1 MSRKFEARK
10 KAHEQAVTK
19 AKATGMKPPP
29 LQEMPYSNRLNV
41 RDYHHKKTAS
51 IIASRYRGAV
61 EEHGLQFIIRN
72 RRQAKAASDRA
83 IGNRKLLL
91 QSKLG
96 ARCVKTS
103 NRRPG
108 NSRSCVRGETVAKEP
123 KDRVHV
129 CPSCKLVADRDYV
142 SANIVTLSRGP
153 GRISPDVGN
162 AKSCAA
168 RAVARSVV
176 LMHQA
181 VEAAPRMGNL
191 PRRARPVSITGHS
204 PPAVVRNPSYSPPVG
219 CPLFQCREK
228 VTGMDGDDFTLQERS
243 ARLVAFG
250 RWAIPATS
258 LTSAV

>member
-1 MSRKFEARK
+1 MDNKQSGG
-10 KAHEQAVTK
+10 
-19 AKATGMKPPP
+19 TGRGPAADVPQVLK
-29 LQEMPYSNRLNV
+29 EMPYPNRLKKQIRVVAKLHARVNV

-51 IIASRYRGAV
+51 IIASGYRAAV
-61 EEHGLQFIIRN
+61 EEHGLQFMIRN

-228 VTGMDGDDFTLQERS
+228 VTLL
-243 ARLVAFG
+243 RLY
-250 RWAIPATS
+250 PP
-258 LTSAV
+258 